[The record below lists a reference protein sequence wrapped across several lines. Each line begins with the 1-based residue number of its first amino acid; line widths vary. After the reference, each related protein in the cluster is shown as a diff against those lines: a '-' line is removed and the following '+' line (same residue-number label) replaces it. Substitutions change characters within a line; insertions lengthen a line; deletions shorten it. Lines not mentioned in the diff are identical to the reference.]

1 MPKTSSIRPVV
12 LMEIGK
18 HQLVIDTETYTG
30 LVCAS
35 IWKILR
41 RHVRY
46 DKSCYFH
53 VRSKADKSEQI
64 DTIQNY
70 KHNSL
75 QNDYHYDHFNSLSY
89 LFNKNTVTSLH
100 YLGVV

>member
-18 HQLVIDTETYTG
+18 HQLVMDTETYTG

-53 VRSKADKSEQI
+53 VHSKADKSEQT

-75 QNDYHYDHFNSLSY
+75 QNDYDHFNCLSY